1 MKDKK
6 HLPYAGGKV
15 TLAMAIL
22 GMAAGITITASAA
35 GNEQNQGN
43 NSGKTTVRL
52 GVTTEAPKNV
62 SFEVPL
68 YYTAAIVKTDP
79 AKNQERSN
87 QVVYPSGYHIT
98 NKSLEKDPEKDNPKE
113 LVVAKVEVAS
123 VPGAA
128 WELVDRLDG
137 TETPTDKKM
146 VVRIGGLP
154 LPAIKAEDTTP
165 RAAKL
170 REQNSAFYQIT
181 DAATKAGKYL
191 VLGDKD
197 GDGFH
202 DADGAGRTD
211 LDVEFDIPPSYEV
224 KGDTGTVAQFQVIYT
239 LTTLNADGKLNG
251 FYDQAWVDADYLGPD
266 WEKASPSNAQTTP

>member
-1 MKDKK
+1 MAEMKDKNN
-6 HLPYAGGKV
+6 LPYAGGKV

-35 GNEQNQGN
+35 GPELNKGN

-62 SFEVPL
+62 SYEVPL

-79 AKNQERSN
+79 AKNQGRSN
-87 QVVYPSGYHIT
+87 QVLYPSGYHIT
-98 NKSLEKDPEKDNPKE
+98 NKSLEKDPGKDNPKE
-113 LVVAKVEVAS
+113 LVVARVEVAS
-123 VPGAA
+123 VPGAT
-128 WELVDRLDG
+128 WELVDQLTG
-137 TETPTDKKM
+137 NETSTDKKM
-146 VVRIGGLP
+146 AVRIGELP
-154 LPAIKAEDTTP
+154 LPAIKAKDTTP
-165 RAAKL
+165 KTAKL
-170 REQNSAFYQIT
+170 RERNSAFYQIT
-181 DAATKAGKYL
+181 DAATGAGKYL

-224 KGDTGTVAQFQVIYT
+224 VGDIGTVAQFQVIYT
-239 LTTLNADGKLNG
+239 LTTPNTDGTLNG
-251 FYDQAWVDADYLGPD
+251 LYDKAWVDADYLGPD
-266 WEKASPSNAQTTP
+266 KETAAPTP

>member
-1 MKDKK
+1 MAEMKDKNN
-6 HLPYAGGKV
+6 LPYAGGKV

-35 GNEQNQGN
+35 GPELNKEN

-62 SFEVPL
+62 SYEVPL

-79 AKNQERSN
+79 TKNQGRFN
-87 QVVYPSGYHIT
+87 QVLYPSGYHIT
-98 NKSLEKDPEKDNPKE
+98 NKSLTKDPGKDNPKE

-123 VPGAA
+123 VPGAN
-128 WELVDRLDG
+128 WELVDQLAG
-137 TETPTDKKM
+137 TETSTDKKM
-146 VVRIGGLP
+146 AVKIGGLP
-154 LPAIKAEDTTP
+154 LPAVKTGDTTP
-165 RAAKL
+165 KTARI
-170 REQNSAFYQIT
+170 REHDSAFYQIT
-181 DAATKAGKYL
+181 DAATGAGKYL

-211 LDVEFDIPPSYEV
+211 LDVKFDIPPLYDV

-239 LTTLNADGKLNG
+239 LTTPNADGKLNG
-251 FYDQAWVDADYLGPD
+251 LYDQAWVDADYLGPD
-266 WEKASPSNAQTTP
+266 KEKAAPTP